1 LSGGPGGAVF
11 FKKSPPGQLK
21 LTNWFFSTILD
32 NEVKKMKLPDA
43 ERAFVDIEKLR
54 GYCLNPYHIRG
65 KIKLVFFHQ
74 FWD

>member
-1 LSGGPGGAVF
+1 MGGPGGAVF
-11 FKKSPPGQLK
+11 SKRVPPGQLK

-32 NEVKKMKLPDA
+32 NEVKKMKLPNA

-65 KIKLVFFHQ
+65 KNKARIFSSILG
-74 FWD
+74 